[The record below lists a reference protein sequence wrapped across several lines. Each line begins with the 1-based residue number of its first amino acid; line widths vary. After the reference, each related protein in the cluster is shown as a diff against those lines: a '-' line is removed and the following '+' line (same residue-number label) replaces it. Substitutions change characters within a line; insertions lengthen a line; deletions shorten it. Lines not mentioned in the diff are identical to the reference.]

1 MHAKKCRWKCVG
13 WWPICNFCVCVFC
26 ALQVYAPWCCW
37 WLQGEQPWFARL
49 WGYILFFLCVFH
61 QVCLWSV
68 AWRINS
74 QPWVS
79 CSTYTVGNHTQHTK
93 LRSLSILKFY
103 CSPSQTRLWCG
114 IWAYWTIRD
123 FPSVA
128 IVVCRS
134 YELCRSHGLPIN
146 LTLIFNQIT
155 SKFKS
160 TALLSSS
167 LVGFKLPDS
176 SLDLHWSCGC
186 INLQQL

>member
-93 LRSLSILKFY
+93 LRSLSILKSFIVPQVKQGFDVGFEHTEPLEISLQLPQWY
-103 CSPSQTRLWCG
+103 VGVMGYVGVMVFLLTWLWYLIRLLPS
-114 IWAYWTIRD
+114 
-123 FPSVA
+123 
-128 IVVCRS
+128 
-134 YELCRSHGLPIN
+134 
-146 LTLIFNQIT
+146 
-155 SKFKS
+155 SKAQLFCL
-160 TALLSSS
+160 AVWLASSS
-167 LVGFKLPDS
+167 LTA
-176 SLDLHWSCGC
+176 H
-186 INLQQL
+186 